1 MDKRIKVVIG
11 IGVFVLIMA
20 GSVFAYSMLK
30 NNGNTDRINKSTT
43 AAANKD
49 GDKSASVKAPDFS
62 ARDDA
67 GQMVSLSS
75 FFGKPTIISF
85 WTTWCP
91 NCRKAM
97 PDFQKIHEEMGDRVN
112 IVMVN
117 ATDGSQETETKARKY
132 IKDNGYTFKVLYDIN
147 EDAVYKYRIT
157 GIPDTYFIDADG
169 NIITRGSGQLNEELI
184 KKGVDMIVK

>member
-1 MDKRIKVVIG
+1 
-11 IGVFVLIMA
+11 
-20 GSVFAYSMLK
+20 
-30 NNGNTDRINKSTT
+30 
-43 AAANKD
+43 
-49 GDKSASVKAPDFS
+49 
-62 ARDDA
+62 
-67 GQMVSLSS
+67 
-75 FFGKPTIISF
+75 
-85 WTTWCP
+85 
-91 NCRKAM
+91 M
-97 PDFQKIHEEMGDRVN
+97 PDFQKIHEEMGDSVN